1 MNKIITIIGLWV
13 GLLLCGGCEG
23 PAVGYLITES
33 VAYPIDSMVILSR
46 TGLEQQMVDLEAKKA
61 DFDNSEEGKAYY
73 ARLAELQEELAG
85 VLADIQL
92 TKDQIYN
99 IDIQLEN
106 PSLSDE
112 AREALK
118 TQRETLRKYMIHTQE
133 GQRDLVKE
141 KIEVLNSGLGGEMA
155 NITEQIEAIQRRIEK
170 HTPWT
175 TSAVDGVLG
184 TDPIYYRIHEVKS
197 TDGDVAAFMKYLSV
211 MGGGRLVVTW
221 EDEQVPS
228 GRYVVSIEISN
239 EGYTK
244 IVEDAF
250 TFIVE

>member
-13 GLLLCGGCEG
+13 GLLLCSGCEG

-33 VAYPIDSMVILSR
+33 VAYPIDSLVILSR

-85 VLADIQL
+85 VLNEIQV

-99 IDIQLEN
+99 IDIQLEATD
-106 PSLSDE
+106 LSE
-112 AREALK
+112 EVRAQLQAKRAE
-118 TQRETLRKYMIHTQE
+118 LRYYMLHTQE

-155 NITEQIEAIQRRIEK
+155 NINEQINAIQRKIDN

-175 TSAVDGVLG
+175 TSAIDGVLG
-184 TDPIYYRIHEVKS
+184 TDPIYYHIHEVKS
-197 TDGDVAAFMKYLSV
+197 TDGNVAGFMKYLSI
-211 MGGGRLVVTW
+211 MGGGRFVVNW
-221 EDEQVPS
+221 KDEQVPS

-244 IVEDAF
+244 IIEDAF